1 MIQRTC
7 YGLLAITLVF
17 AGGLSPVASMA
28 ETPLDN
34 RTAIGDLEQ
43 VRAIYDVRK
52 SSANALD
59 SYLKA
64 IVTNIENLEKEGVRS
79 DLVMVFIS
87 HSVKFINTE
96 PTLETQAD
104 YGPALESIAQ
114 TIASLQAMG
123 VRMEACNGATTA
135 FNVDNDTLLPGIEPV
150 RSGFISLM
158 GYQNR
163 GYALVP
169 VYDCP
174 PPRARVRSGGK
185 GQVLQDDIGMFDC
198 KT

>member
-1 MIQRTC
+1 MIQRIRC
-7 YGLLAITLVF
+7 GFIALILAL
-17 AGGLSPVASMA
+17 AGGLLPLASMA
-28 ETPLDN
+28 GASLDN
-34 RTAIGDLEQ
+34 RAAIGDLEQ
-43 VRAIYDVRK
+43 IRAVYDVRK

-59 SYLKA
+59 FYLGA
-64 IVTNIENLEKEGVRS
+64 IITNLENLEKEGVES

-96 PTLETQAD
+96 PTLEAQAD
-104 YGPALESIAQ
+104 YGPALENIAKR
-114 TIASLQAMG
+114 IARLQAMG

-158 GYQNR
+158 GYQNN

-169 VYDCP
+169 VYD
-174 PPRARVRSGGK
+174 
-185 GQVLQDDIGMFDC
+185 
-198 KT
+198 

>member
-1 MIQRTC
+1 MIQPMRRSLIVTILVFIG
-7 YGLLAITLVF
+7 GLL
-17 AGGLSPVASMA
+17 PVVSMA
-28 ETPLDN
+28 AAELDN

-43 VRAIYDVRK
+43 IRAVYDVRK

-59 SYLKA
+59 FYLGA
-64 IVTNIENLEKEGVRS
+64 IITNIENLEKEGVES

-104 YGPALESIAQ
+104 YGPALESIAKR
-114 TIASLQAMG
+114 IATLQEMG

-158 GYQNR
+158 GYQNN
-163 GYALVP
+163 GYALIP
-169 VYDCP
+169 VYD
-174 PPRARVRSGGK
+174 
-185 GQVLQDDIGMFDC
+185 
-198 KT
+198 